1 MYTHKLRK
9 VKKTKSHYIRKNTKN
24 NSKTKKS
31 KTKKSKTKTS
41 KTKTSKTKKFK
52 ITNFKQHSVLYG
64 GTNASVSTNKKV
76 MNITNESELEDFYKL
91 SDDVLHKI
99 NKLSIKDC
107 NKLHSFLPGNFGN
120 LLALK
125 KLEINNCNSLKYLPI
140 NFNSL
145 KTLRILRIVNCNSLT
160 SLSVNFGSFQAL
172 RILRIVKC
180 NGLTSLPDTI
190 GLCFNLKKFIISDI
204 KLLPPSIIL
213 LPNVVIN
220 INVSDIVTDMVKL
233 REDCLAKIKT
243 STQPF
248 YTTKIQE
255 LLSNIP
261 TNYIT
266 GNLPSVLL
274 LNKELTIKQIAE
286 QCKSFNEFITF
297 VNPPN
302 PPKKSSNYSKLAAT
316 ADTLIIADIA
326 SDVFF

>member
-1 MYTHKLRK
+1 
-9 VKKTKSHYIRKNTKN
+9 
-24 NSKTKKS
+24 
-31 KTKKSKTKTS
+31 
-41 KTKTSKTKKFK
+41 
-52 ITNFKQHSVLYG
+52 
-64 GTNASVSTNKKV
+64 
-76 MNITNESELEDFYKL
+76 MNITNESEIEDFYKL

-99 NKLSIKDC
+99 NKLSIRDC
-107 NKLHSFLPGNFGN
+107 NKLQSLVPGNFGN
-120 LLALK
+120 LIALK
-125 KLEINNCNSLKYLPI
+125 KLDINNCNSLKYLPI
-140 NFNSL
+140 DFSSL
-145 KTLRILRIVNCNSLT
+145 KALRILRIVKCNGLT

-172 RILRIVKC
+172 RILRIVNC
-180 NGLTSLPDTI
+180 NGLISLPDTI

-220 INVSDIVTDMVKL
+220 INVTDIVVTDMVKL
-233 REDCLAKIKT
+233 RDDCLAKIKT

-248 YTTKIQE
+248 YTTKIQD

-297 VNPPN
+297 ANPS
-302 PPKKSSNYSKLAAT
+302 KLSSNLSSKLSSNT
-316 ADTLIIADIA
+316 VHKNDTKLNVVDKILITDLALDG
-326 SDVFF
+326 FF